1 MARRLLQESAI
12 SKSKM
17 RGLFDRNQQDS
28 KQQNK
33 RYCVVCFFIK
43 PCLSAII
50 KVVDV
55 LWCQQIKLIP
65 TVSTSE
71 FMNIDGTTLILFF
84 CPLHLVQGLHK
95 G

>member
-1 MARRLLQESAI
+1 MISRLSGR
-12 SKSKM
+12 S
-17 RGLFDRNQQDS
+17 D
-28 KQQNK
+28 
-33 RYCVVCFFIK
+33 
-43 PCLSAII
+43 
-50 KVVDV
+50 VVDV